1 MELKVPPA
9 LVFLCFGLM
18 MYLLAE
24 FLPMGYFDF
33 YGRMLFAKILV
44 GIGIVI
50 ALLALFQFKRANTTI
65 DPTKP
70 DKASNLVVGGI
81 FKFSRNP
88 MYLALL
94 LLLLALGVFLGNAFN
109 TLIAAGFVGYMNR
122 FQIIPEE
129 RILLEKFERSFKD
142 YCILT
147 RRWF

>member
-24 FLPMGYFDF
+24 FLPIGYFDF
-33 YGRMLFAKILV
+33 YGRMLLVKIFV
-44 GIGIVI
+44 GIGIIIGV
-50 ALLALFQFKRANTTI
+50 LALFQFKRASTTI

-94 LLLLALGVFLGNAFN
+94 LVLLALGVFLGNAFN

-129 RILLEKFERSFKD
+129 RILLEKFGRSFKD

>member
-1 MELKVPPA
+1 
-9 LVFLCFGLM
+9 M

-24 FLPMGYFDF
+24 FLPIGYFDF
-33 YGRMLFAKILV
+33 YGRMLLTKILV

-50 ALLALFQFKRANTTI
+50 ALLALFQFKRVNTTI

-94 LLLLALGVFLGNAFN
+94 LILLAFGVFLGNAFN

-122 FQIIPEE
+122 FQILPEE
-129 RILLEKFERSFKD
+129 RILLEKFGRTFKD